1 MYKIVPAERQE
12 CSEEAITKNHCKPS
26 KNGLQRSFLAP
37 PAGFEPVACRL
48 GGDRSIQLSY
58 GGLYRKYSI
67 LQGSRIRTIRFLGG
81 DRSIQ
86 LSYGGLYRKYS
97 LLQGSRIRTI
107 RFLGGVRSIQ
117 LSYRGMDPIF
127 RCTAEASILSATA
140 AYCIPF
146 CRRCQCKKGAR
157 LTPCSFSICR
167 MRITSRR
174 TWPSASAGAD
184 SDPWRPP
191 RCA

>member
-12 CSEEAITKNHCKPS
+12 RSEKTITKNRCKPS
-26 KNGLQRSFLAP
+26 KSGLQRSFLAP

-86 LSYGGLYRKYS
+86 LSYGGIYRKYS
-97 LLQGSRIRTI
+97 ILQGSRIRTI
-107 RFLGGVRSIQ
+107 RFLGGARSIL
-117 LSYRGMDPIF
+117 LSYWR
-127 RCTAEASILSATA
+127 IL
-140 AYCIPF
+140 
-146 CRRCQCKKGAR
+146 QLVHR
-157 LTPCSFSICR
+157 LLSDNIVLAHSFSIVAY
-167 MRITSRR
+167 RR
-174 TWPSASAGAD
+174 KTVNGKAAWLQLWLQLSPSGSHSSKIG
-184 SDPWRPP
+184 R
-191 RCA
+191 RRRGGRLY

>member
-12 CSEEAITKNHCKPS
+12 CSNEMKTKNRCKPS

-81 DRSIQ
+81 ARSIL
-86 LSYGGLYRKYS
+86 LSYW
-97 LLQGSRIRTI
+97 RIM
-107 RFLGGVRSIQ
+107 Q
-117 LSYRGMDPIF
+117 L
-127 RCTAEASILSATA
+127 AH
-140 AYCIPF
+140 
-146 CRRCQCKKGAR
+146 R
-157 LTPCSFSICR
+157 LVSGNIVLAHSFSIVAY
-167 MRITSRR
+167 RR
-174 TWPSASAGAD
+174 KTVNGKAAWLRLSPSGSHSSKIG
-184 SDPWRPP
+184 R
-191 RCA
+191 RREGGRLY